1 MTGGA
6 FYEAHEFRFSGIAA
20 NVQLP
25 RAAAER
31 RERGHDYQ
39 LTIILASKRLD
50 DGGYVVL
57 PSRLGGFVHWIDTIL
72 DGAKLH
78 ELMDAPPTLPAIAKF
93 VYDEWWPNPSWG
105 QRLLAVVVRSGEAK
119 AGAYAPQ
126 GLSEQWLVTDGATK
140 PG

>member
-1 MTGGA
+1 MTRGA
-6 FYEAHEFRFSGIAA
+6 FYEAHEYRFSGIAA
-20 NVQLP
+20 NAHLP
-25 RAAAER
+25 KAAPEH
-31 RERGHDYQ
+31 RERGHDYE

-57 PSRLGGFVHWIDTIL
+57 PSRLGVFDHWIDTVM

-78 ELMDAPPTLPAIAKF
+78 DLMDDAPTPAAIARF

-105 QRLLAVVVRSGEAK
+105 QRLIAVVVRTGEAK
-119 AGAYAPQ
+119 AGAYAPH
-126 GLSEQWLVTDGATK
+126 GLSEQWLVSGAATK